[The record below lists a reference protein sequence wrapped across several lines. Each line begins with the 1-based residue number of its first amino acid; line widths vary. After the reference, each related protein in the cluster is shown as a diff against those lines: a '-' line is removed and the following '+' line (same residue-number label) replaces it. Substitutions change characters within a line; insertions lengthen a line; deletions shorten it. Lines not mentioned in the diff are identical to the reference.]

1 MKKKTYT
8 ATQIVGMLRE
18 AEALLSTGKT
28 IEEVSRQLG
37 IAESTYYRWRAEYN
51 GIQVDQVTR
60 MRELEEENRRLKQVV
75 AEQAL
80 DISVLREVARGNY

>member
-1 MKKKTYT
+1 MKKMRHS
-8 ATQIVGMLRE
+8 ATQIVAKLRE

-28 IEEVSRQLG
+28 VEEVSRHLG
-37 IAESTYYRWRAEYN
+37 IAETTYYRWRAEYN

-60 MRELEEENRRLKQVV
+60 MKELEEENRRLKQVV

-80 DISVLREVARGNY
+80 DLSILREVTRGNY

>member
-1 MKKKTYT
+1 MKKIRHS
-8 ATQIVGMLRE
+8 ATQIVAKLRE

-28 IEEVSRQLG
+28 VEEVSRHLG
-37 IAESTYYRWRAEYN
+37 IAETTYYRWRAEYS

-60 MRELEEENRRLKQVV
+60 MKELEEENRRLKQVV

-80 DISVLREVARGNY
+80 DLSILREVARGNY